1 MTRSA
6 TRRVSTVQ
14 VEKSLPPAPSKDN
27 SGDPRPP
34 LPASLIPWYWRLA
47 LFLWCTS
54 FVILLLYEWL
64 AGIIK
69 AW

>member
-6 TRRVSTVQ
+6 VRRASAVQ
-14 VEKSLPPAPSKDN
+14 VEKSLPPTAPVSS
-27 SGDPRPP
+27 SGAARETSR
-34 LPASLIPWYWRLA
+34 ASAIPWSWRLA
-47 LFLWCTS
+47 LFMWGIS
-54 FVILLLYEWL
+54 FACLLLYEWL